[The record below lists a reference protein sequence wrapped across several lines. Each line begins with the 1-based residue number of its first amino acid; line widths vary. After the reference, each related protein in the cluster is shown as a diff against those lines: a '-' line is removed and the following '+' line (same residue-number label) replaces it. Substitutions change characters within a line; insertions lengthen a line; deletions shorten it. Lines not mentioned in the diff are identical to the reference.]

1 MQYTPRALATVATEA
16 AQRYFDDARP
26 FERGLVSRVW
36 ADLTRRIV
44 FDPYTGRLYEH
55 ARDASYWN
63 SVLRDVDREFGS
75 WLELHGM
82 YGSLVEYVGYA
93 VLDSCF
99 VLVGLEQLFE
109 PGEE

>member
-1 MQYTPRALATVATEA
+1 MLYTSRALATVATEA
-16 AQRYFDDARP
+16 VQCYFDTARP
-26 FERGLVSRVW
+26 FERELVSRVW

-44 FDPYTGRLYEH
+44 FDPCTGRLGH

-63 SVLRDVDREFGS
+63 SVLRDAEREFGS
-75 WLELHGM
+75 WLELRGM

-99 VLVGLEQLFE
+99 LFVGLERCCGPE
-109 PGEE
+109 GV

>member
-1 MQYTPRALATVATEA
+1 MLYTSRALATVATEA
-16 AQRYFDDARP
+16 VQRYFDDARP
-26 FERGLVSRVW
+26 FERELVSRVW

-44 FDPYTGRLYEH
+44 FDPCTGCLEH

-63 SVLRDVDREFGS
+63 SVLRDVEREFGS
-75 WLELHGM
+75 WLGLHGM

-99 VLVGLEQLFE
+99 LLVGLERLYE